1 MTSNPLLL
9 HSEFDQ
15 NTCFRNSK
23 WLQLSF
29 YFQADVFHERSHGK
43 NKHTNL
49 KIQSKTSENTLKPVL
64 VCDNL
69 HEDCP
74 ACIEQFDVVT
84 GHFVFYVSGL
94 LIKDLSRC
102 PCLIMLWGV
111 LKHWIGLELCIEG
124 QSYQKLSSN
133 WEGVTWV
140 HKCVV

>member
-43 NKHTNL
+43 NKHINL

-84 GHFVFYVSGL
+84 GHFVFCFRFVDKGSIKVPLPNYVMGSFKTL
-94 LIKDLSRC
+94 
-102 PCLIMLWGV
+102 
-111 LKHWIGLELCIEG
+111 
-124 QSYQKLSSN
+124 N
-133 WEGVTWV
+133 WFGAV
-140 HKCVV
+140 H